1 MATFAGPEAPGLT
14 FGQARNAGEKKR
26 EREWNGIDR
35 LELWLWFM
43 LRLDLLEH
51 GRLSYIVYR
60 IALKTGPVFGRAV
73 GVPNLH
79 ILMAINCYCSEHGM
93 VQHANARRCLII
105 Y

>member
-1 MATFAGPEAPGLT
+1 MESTQP
-14 FGQARNAGEKKR
+14 RS
-26 EREWNGIDR
+26 
-35 LELWLWFM
+35 ELWLWFM
-43 LRLDLLEH
+43 LRLDLLEQ
-51 GRLSYIVYR
+51 GRLSYIVHR
-60 IALKTGPVFGRAV
+60 IALETVPVFGRAV